1 MKYRLLPIFIA
12 GVFLV
17 AVGIS
22 GCSDKL
28 TCWPF
33 CSSSTSSG
41 VDNDTPTDTTT
52 DPTVSLSCTPS
63 SATEDGGTFT
73 CTLSLSAATT
83 KTVTVEIAY
92 TGTATAGTDY
102 TGNTTSHTISA
113 GSTSTAWTL
122 TGSQDSFADDDE
134 TIILDI
140 SSVTNATEKSG
151 TQVEVLTLDNDASSL
166 TSVIVIKP
174 NGGEVFR
181 YLNST
186 AGGTS
191 LGRIRIRWGTG
202 GSGTVIIDLYKSG
215 KFHYRIHD
223 NNDGYKQ
230 ENEEYSW
237 KPHPGLPS
245 GTDYQIKV
253 SAPNDSSVYDMSNSY
268 FTISEPDD

>member
-1 MKYRLLPIFIA
+1 MNYKLLPTFVA
-12 GVFLV
+12 SVFLV
-17 AVGIS
+17 TIGIS

-52 DPTVSLSCTPS
+52 DP
-63 SATEDGGTFT
+63 
-73 CTLSLSAATT
+73 
-83 KTVTVEIAY
+83 
-92 TGTATAGTDY
+92 
-102 TGNTTSHTISA
+102 
-113 GSTSTAWTL
+113 
-122 TGSQDSFADDDE
+122 
-134 TIILDI
+134 
-140 SSVTNATEKSG
+140 
-151 TQVEVLTLDNDASSL
+151 VEVLTLDNDASSL
-166 TSVIVIKP
+166 TSVIVTRP
-174 NGGEVFR
+174 NGGEVYR
-181 YLNST
+181 YLNPT
-186 AGGTS
+186 AGGTA

-253 SAPNDSSVYDMSNSY
+253 SAPNDSSIYDMSNSY
-268 FTISEPDD
+268 FTISEPDS